1 MRTIKNADINGKNV
15 LMRADF
21 NVPLDENGNITDSLR
36 ISSTIPTIKYILNC
50 GAKLVLCSHLGRPK
64 GKPNKEFNLQPVAAE
79 LEKQL
84 GEKVI
89 FSDDDTV
96 TGDIAKN
103 DFKELNNT
111 SARVMLLQN
120 TRFREEEEK
129 NDPGFSKA
137 LSYFGDV
144 FVLDA
149 FGCAHR
155 AHSSTVGVA
164 DYIPAY
170 GGFLIEKEVKFL
182 DEALNTPERPFT
194 VIMGG
199 AKVSD
204 KIGVIRN
211 LLKKADNIIIGGAMA
226 NTFLKAQGKS
236 VGISRTEEDKI
247 DLAADL
253 LKEAQQKGVKIFLP
267 VDIYGTSEFSNTTPK
282 KMYSVDAIPDN
293 VMALDIGE
301 ETIKL
306 YSDVIIN
313 SKTIVFNGPMGVFE
327 MSNYDHGTLE
337 IAYAMSK
344 SDALTIVGG
353 GDSAAAIAKFGL
365 SDKMDHISTGGG
377 ASLEMLEGIKL
388 PGVAILE

>member
-1 MRTIKNADINGKNV
+1 MRTIKSADLNGKTV
-15 LMRADF
+15 LMRVDF
-21 NVPLDENGNITDSLR
+21 NVPLDENLSITDNLR
-36 ISSTIPTIKYILNC
+36 IVSTIPTIKYILEC

-64 GKPNKEFNLQPVAAE
+64 GKPDNKFSLKPVAAE
-79 LEKQL
+79 LEKL
-84 GEKVI
+84 INEKVI

-96 TGDIAKN
+96 IGEKAKN
-103 DFKELNNT
+103 DYKELQNS
-111 SARVMLLQN
+111 SARIMLLQN
-120 TRFREEEEK
+120 TRFRAEEES
-129 NDPGFSKA
+129 NDPEFSKA
-137 LSYFGDV
+137 LASFGDI

-182 DEALNTPERPFT
+182 SDALKNPQRPFT

-211 LLKKADNIIIGGAMA
+211 LLTKADNIIIGGAMS

-236 VGISRTEEDKI
+236 VGISRIEEDKVE
-247 DLAADL
+247 LAGEL
-253 LKEAQQKGVKIFLP
+253 LKEARVNNVNIYLP
-267 VDIYGTSEFSNTTPK
+267 VDIYGTTEFSNSTPK
-282 KMYSVDAIPDN
+282 AMYSVEEIPSN
-293 VMALDIGE
+293 IMALDIGE
-301 ETIKL
+301 ETINIF
-306 YSDVIIN
+306 SDVIKK

-337 IAYAMSK
+337 IAYSMSE
-344 SDALTIVGG
+344 SGALTIVGG
-353 GDSAAAIAKFGL
+353 GDSAAAIAEFGL
-365 SDKMDHISTGGG
+365 TDKMDHISTGGG
-377 ASLEMLEGIKL
+377 ASLEMLEGKEL